1 MATAFSSKF
10 FGYSQRLNLFC
21 TDVSMLEQVG
31 QVWDRILPDSA
42 DQGFEVVSE
51 KTGAAATWFVDDI
64 DVREGEIQGWR
75 LKPTL
80 ATVAK
85 LPQLRGARMLVV
97 NT

>member
-1 MATAFSSKF
+1 MATAFSSKL
-10 FGYSQRLNLFC
+10 FGYSAQLKLFA
-21 TDVSMLEQVG
+21 TDVSVLERVG
-31 QVWDRILPDSA
+31 QVWDRIFPDSA
-42 DQGFEVVSE
+42 DQGFEVVSD
-51 KTGAAATWFVDDI
+51 KTGETATWFVERV
-64 DVREGEIQGWR
+64 DVREGEVQGWN

>member
-1 MATAFSSKF
+1 MATAFSSKYF
-10 FGYSQRLNLFC
+10 SYSRQLNLFA
-21 TDVSMLEQVG
+21 TELSVLAHVG
-31 QVWDRILPDSA
+31 QVWDRIFPDSA

-51 KTGAAATWFVDDI
+51 NTGQASTWFVDRV
-64 DVREGEIQGWR
+64 DVREGEIQGWN

-85 LPQLRGARMLVV
+85 LPQLRGARILVV